1 MAVIACVLVIRPLL
15 RGGVPGT
22 YVPCSKEA
30 CRAISTT
37 EWNKRESQL
46 EDFSVISESSMK
58 LAKKKGQE
66 KKGNKEKRKKHRD
79 DEDIFYAAIQL
90 YELEHKCAICV
101 GVPNNSPSPW

>member
-46 EDFSVISESSMK
+46 EDFFCDIREHYEMS
-58 LAKKKGQE
+58 LKKK
-66 KKGNKEKRKKHRD
+66 KERQKQTHSG
-79 DEDIFYAAIQL
+79 DEGIFYFTQPDSA
-90 YELEHKCAICV
+90 EPEH
-101 GVPNNSPSPW
+101 N

>member
-46 EDFSVISESSMK
+46 EDFFCDIREHYEMSLK
-58 LAKKKGQE
+58 
-66 KKGNKEKRKKHRD
+66 KRKNDRSKRTAVTRAYFILRSQTVLSRSIT
-79 DEDIFYAAIQL
+79 EGYSSAAL
-90 YELEHKCAICV
+90 
-101 GVPNNSPSPW
+101 GPNSSP